1 MGIKRKLIIPAAIRG
16 RYDTGGYRTTVGDKT
31 QYVYKHPHFCSKG

>member
-16 RYDTGGYRTTVGDKT
+16 RYDTGGGVSYNSWK
-31 QYVYKHPHFCSKG
+31 